1 MSFFEILGTVLIKP
15 LELVFEVIYMLADKI
30 VGNEGLAIIALSVC
44 MNILVLPLYK
54 RADAMQAQQQQ
65 TELALHR
72 GVAHI
77 KKAFKGDERMLMLQ
91 TYYRQNNYK
100 PTYVLRGATSLL
112 LEIPFFI
119 AAYRFLS
126 GLSILQGVSFGPIAD
141 LGKPDG
147 LLHIAGLTINLLPIV
162 MTVVNLIS
170 CVIFTKGSLAK
181 TKIQLY
187 GMAIFFLFFL
197 YTSPSGLVFYWT
209 LNNVFSLAK
218 TAVYKLKYADITVR
232 ILCALAGS
240 GIVVYGF
247 CFYPYPSWR
256 RLMMFAL
263 LGIALLAPLV
273 IFAVKKA
280 MHGKKTKMRTLP
292 PPNKKLFFGAMAY
305 LAAFTG
311 LLIPSTIIKASP
323 QEFVD
328 VTVFYHPAWYI
339 VSAACFAFG
348 TFVVWAGIFYWLASE
363 RAKIF
368 FERGAFL
375 LCGAVT
381 VDYMFFGRNLGI
393 ISSSLQ
399 YDHGLV
405 FAKKEMLLNLG
416 VLCLVGIAFYFL
428 ARLLSKHLHTAVLVG
443 TAALCCMGIFNVAGV
458 NKTISEYLANERLSD
473 ETPSYT
479 VSKNG
484 KNVIVMM
491 VDRGIAAYLP
501 YLFNEK
507 PELQEKF
514 AGFTVYNNTVSFGK
528 YTLFGAPA
536 LFGGYEYTP
545 AKINARSGEN
555 LVDKHNE
562 ALLMMPRLFSESGF
576 QVTVFD
582 PPFAGYQ
589 WIPDM
594 TIYDEYPEIRAFV
607 TKGTF
612 TDPSLKHAAIENNRR
627 NFFCF
632 GIMKSSPLVLQR
644 VLYDGGNYNRG
655 GTVKEQKGYDG
666 QVITGPHTAQG
677 LTQTFMDPYNALCS
691 LPDLMRVEDNASNNL
706 LVLSSDVTHDPIM
719 LQEGEYVPQETVD
732 NREYE
737 AQNADRFTVNGITL
751 GMLNDSCYTHY
762 QCNMAALLR
771 IADWLD
777 ALRAA
782 GVYDNTRIII
792 TSDHGTNGGQIQ
804 ELIQSDGFDAE
815 GCYPYLMVKD
825 FDSDTFSWNDTFM
838 TNADVPTLATN
849 GLIAEPV
856 NPFTGNAINS
866 DDKTAHV
873 QYVFNSAKYDPS
885 MNPGP
890 DTFVP
895 GDWYT
900 VHDDIWNKDNW
911 KLAAVDTV
919 LTSED

>member
-72 GVAHI
+72 GVSHI
-77 KKAFKGDERMLMLQ
+77 KKVFKGDERMLMLQ

-197 YTSPSGLVFYWT
+197 YTSSSGLVFYWT

-218 TAVYKLKYADITVR
+218 TAVYKLKYADIAVR
-232 ILCALAGS
+232 IFCALAGIGS
-240 GIVVYGF
+240 FVYGF

-280 MHGKKTKMRTLP
+280 MQGKKTKMRTLP

-363 RAKIF
+363 RAMVF

-375 LCGAVT
+375 LCVAVT
-381 VDYMFFGRNLGI
+381 VDYMFFGRRLGNL
-393 ISSSLQ
+393 SAALQ
-399 YDHGLV
+399 YDKGMQ
-405 FAKKEMLLNLG
+405 FSKEETLLNLG
-416 VLCLVGIAFYFL
+416 VLCLVGIALYLIAVFL
-428 ARLLSKHLHTAVLVG
+428 RKYLASAVLVCV
-443 TAALCCMGIFNVAGV
+443 AALLCMGGFNLFGIFRSV
-458 NKTISEYLANERLSD
+458 SEIQ
-473 ETPSYT
+473 T
-479 VSKNG
+479 VGDTNSPHITLDASG
-484 KNVIVMM
+484 KNVIVLML
-491 VDRGIAAYLP
+491 DRAMNLYLP
-501 YLFNEK
+501 YIFNEK
-507 PELQEKF
+507 PQLREQL
-514 AGFTVYNNTVSFGK
+514 AGFTVYENVLSYGQNTNFC
-528 YTLFGAPA
+528 TPA

-545 AKINARSGEN
+545 AKLNARRSER
-555 LVDKHNE
+555 LAQKQNE
-562 ALLMMPRLFSESGF
+562 ALRVMPVLFGENEY

-582 PPFAGYQ
+582 PSYAGYQ
-589 WIPDM
+589 WIPDLS
-594 TIYDEYPEIRAFV
+594 IYDGDKNVSAYNL
-607 TKGTF
+607 KGTL
-612 TDPSLKHAAIENNRR
+612 TDPEMKKQLTVNNRR

-632 GIMKSSPLVLQR
+632 SVMKSAPLLLQR
-644 VLYDGGNYNRG
+644 ALYDGGGYNSG
-655 GTVKEQKGYDG
+655 SGEVVGYGWQDVKNLYQA
-666 QVITGPHTAQG
+666 TGISAA
-677 LTQTFMDPYNALCS
+677 FMNSYETLKS
-691 LPDLMRVEDNASNNL
+691 
-706 LVLSSDVTHDPIM
+706 LSSLTRVTNNGQNQFLMMTNDTTHDAM
-719 LQEGEYVPQETVD
+719 LLQEGEDYTPAQVVD
-732 NREYE
+732 NRDYE
-737 AQNADRFTVNGITL
+737 AQHADRFFLDGKQLKFKTEAAMAN
-751 GMLNDSCYTHY
+751 Y
-762 QCNMAALLR
+762 QANVAALLR
-771 IADWLD
+771 LGEWFDT
-777 ALRAA
+777 LRAQ
-782 GVYDNTRIII
+782 GVYDNTRIILV
-792 TSDHGTNGGQIQ
+792 SDHGFNYKQRDDM
-804 ELIQSDGFDAE
+804 LLSDGLDIAGF
-815 GCYPYLMVKD
+815 YPILMVKD
-825 FDSDTFSWNDTFM
+825 FGSTEFRTDERFM
-838 TNADVPTLATN
+838 TNADVPALAMD
-849 GLIAEPV
+849 GLIENPV
-856 NPFTGNAINS
+856 NPFTGNPINS
-866 DDKTAHV
+866 DDKTAHD
-873 QYVFNSAKYDPS
+873 QYVILSWDWSTVKNNGNTFL
-885 MNPGP
+885 PGR
-890 DTFVP
+890 
-895 GDWYT
+895 WYA
-900 VHDDIWNKDNW
+900 VHDDVRLRRNWNLVAKD
-911 KLAAVDTV
+911 AVLD
-919 LTSED
+919 EEP

>member
-72 GVAHI
+72 GVSHI

-197 YTSPSGLVFYWT
+197 YTSPLGLVFYWT

-232 ILCALAGS
+232 IFCALAGIC
-240 GIVVYGF
+240 GMGYGVF
-247 CFYPYPSWR
+247 FYSARTSR
-256 RLMMFAL
+256 RLLLFAAMALVLQVPLALSL
-263 LGIALLAPLV
+263 LKKYGHRKAP
-273 IFAVKKA
+273 
-280 MHGKKTKMRTLP
+280 RRPLP

-363 RAKIF
+363 RAKVF

-381 VDYMFFGRNLGI
+381 VDYMFFGRGLGNL
-393 ISSSLQ
+393 SAALQ
-399 YDHGLV
+399 YDKGMQ
-405 FAKKEMLLNLG
+405 F
-416 VLCLVGIAFYFL
+416 
-428 ARLLSKHLHTAVLVG
+428 SKA
-443 TAALCCMGIFNVAGV
+443 
-458 NKTISEYLANERLSD
+458 
-473 ETPSYT
+473 ET
-479 VSKNG
+479 
-484 KNVIVMM
+484 
-491 VDRGIAAYLP
+491 L
-501 YLFNEK
+501 
-507 PELQEKF
+507 
-514 AGFTVYNNTVSFGK
+514 
-528 YTLFGAPA
+528 
-536 LFGGYEYTP
+536 
-545 AKINARSGEN
+545 
-555 LVDKHNE
+555 
-562 ALLMMPRLFSESGF
+562 
-576 QVTVFD
+576 
-582 PPFAGYQ
+582 
-589 WIPDM
+589 
-594 TIYDEYPEIRAFV
+594 
-607 TKGTF
+607 
-612 TDPSLKHAAIENNRR
+612 
-627 NFFCF
+627 
-632 GIMKSSPLVLQR
+632 
-644 VLYDGGNYNRG
+644 
-655 GTVKEQKGYDG
+655 
-666 QVITGPHTAQG
+666 
-677 LTQTFMDPYNALCS
+677 
-691 LPDLMRVEDNASNNL
+691 
-706 LVLSSDVTHDPIM
+706 
-719 LQEGEYVPQETVD
+719 
-732 NREYE
+732 
-737 AQNADRFTVNGITL
+737 
-751 GMLNDSCYTHY
+751 
-762 QCNMAALLR
+762 
-771 IADWLD
+771 
-777 ALRAA
+777 
-782 GVYDNTRIII
+782 
-792 TSDHGTNGGQIQ
+792 
-804 ELIQSDGFDAE
+804 
-815 GCYPYLMVKD
+815 
-825 FDSDTFSWNDTFM
+825 
-838 TNADVPTLATN
+838 
-849 GLIAEPV
+849 
-856 NPFTGNAINS
+856 
-866 DDKTAHV
+866 
-873 QYVFNSAKYDPS
+873 
-885 MNPGP
+885 
-890 DTFVP
+890 
-895 GDWYT
+895 
-900 VHDDIWNKDNW
+900 
-911 KLAAVDTV
+911 
-919 LTSED
+919 

>member
-72 GVAHI
+72 GVSHI
-77 KKAFKGDERMLMLQ
+77 KKVFKGDERMLMLQ

-100 PTYVLRGATSLL
+100 PTYVLCGATSLL

-232 ILCALAGS
+232 IFCALAGIGS
-240 GIVVYGF
+240 FVYGF

-280 MHGKKTKMRTLP
+280 MQGKKTKMRTLP

-428 ARLLSKHLHTAVLVG
+428 ARFLSKHLHTAVLVG
-443 TAALCCMGIFNVAGV
+443 TAALCCMGLFNVVGV
-458 NKTISEYLANERLSD
+458 NRSIAEYQKTARDSTQIPQISLSK
-473 ETPSYT
+473 T
-479 VSKNG
+479 G
-484 KNVIVMM
+484 KNVIVLML
-491 VDRGIAAYLP
+491 DRALGGQIP
-501 YLFNEK
+501 YIFAEK
-507 PELQEKF
+507 PELKEQF
-514 AGFTVYNNTVSFGK
+514 SGFCVYTNTLSFGNF
-528 YTLFGAPA
+528 TNVGTPS

-545 AKINARSGEN
+545 AKLNARNKEP
-555 LVDKHNE
+555 LVKKHNE
-562 ALLMMPRLFSESGF
+562 SLLMMPVLFDENKYS
-576 QVTVFD
+576 VTVID
-582 PPFAGYQ
+582 PPYANYE
-589 WIPDM
+589 WISDLS
-594 TIYDEYPEIRAFV
+594 IYDEYPNIHAYLANG
-607 TKGTF
+607 KF
-612 TDPSLKHAAIENNRR
+612 TDPSFKHATVANNRR

-632 GIMKSSPLVLQR
+632 AVMKSSPLLLQR
-644 VLYDGGNYNRG
+644 ILYDGGNYNRAD
-655 GTVKEQKGYDG
+655 KAHQQIGYYG
-666 QVITGPHTAQG
+666 QTLNDAFTAQG
-677 LTQTFMDPYNALCS
+677 LNSNFMEAYNVLQS
-691 LPDLMRVEDNASNNL
+691 LPDITTVTANQKNTFLLMTNDT
-706 LVLSSDVTHDPIM
+706 THEPM
-719 LQEGEYVPQETVD
+719 LLQEGDRYAPQETVD
-732 NREYE
+732 NTIYE
-737 AQNADRFTVNGITL
+737 AEHADRFTLNGRTIQMIN
-751 GMLNDSCYTHY
+751 GDCYMHY
-762 QCNMAALLR
+762 QANMASLQSLGEWF
-771 IADWLD
+771 DSLKKG
-777 ALRAA
+777 

-792 TSDHGTNGGQIQ
+792 VSDHGRDLGQFS
-804 ELIQSDGFDAE
+804 ELKLETGTDAQFFN
-815 GCYPYLMVKD
+815 PVLMVKD
-825 FDSDTFSWNDTFM
+825 FGGDTFSWNDVFM
-838 TNADVPTLATN
+838 TIADVPTLATN
-849 GLIAEPV
+849 GLIANPT
-856 NPFTGNAINS
+856 NPFTKNLISS
-866 DDKTAHV
+866 DEKTAHE
-873 QYVFNSAKYDPS
+873 QYVVETYDWDVKT
-885 MNPGP
+885 NDGE
-890 DTFVP
+890 TFLP
-895 GDWYT
+895 CDWYT